1 MAEKTKSEDQPPEKA
16 ETPEKVAP
24 PPPANDEGISLQDA
38 NDIVALLDRLF
49 QTGNVKGE
57 EALRVGIIRTKLVS
71 LISKFSETK

>member
-1 MAEKTKSEDQPPEKA
+1 MAEKTKSEDQLPEKA
-16 ETPEKVAP
+16 ATPPSQA
-24 PPPANDEGISLQDA
+24 ANDEGISLQDA